1 MIKLWHLFRDI
12 RSIAAHMPVEHQRG
26 KDDTE
31 DKGLITAEA
40 SPNDDAS
47 SSGMVF
53 IAHEGLGMRC

>member
-1 MIKLWHLFRDI
+1 
-12 RSIAAHMPVEHQRG
+12 MPVEHQRG